1 MINDKEMKEM
11 EEITSPGVTSM
22 TELFSIFKITIIVD
36 ILSVVFLVTIFFTAV
51 FNLFV
56 FTVKG
61 GECDSLN
68 QVSSKLCTECI
79 KQNRDM
85 IVGVKVRLSAS
96 AANDGANEEEAFR
109 FVNVFIFVPVSV
121 LKMNY
126 VIMKISQGARK
137 CSVILC

>member
-1 MINDKEMKEM
+1 
-11 EEITSPGVTSM
+11 
-22 TELFSIFKITIIVD
+22 
-36 ILSVVFLVTIFFTAV
+36 
-51 FNLFV
+51 LFV